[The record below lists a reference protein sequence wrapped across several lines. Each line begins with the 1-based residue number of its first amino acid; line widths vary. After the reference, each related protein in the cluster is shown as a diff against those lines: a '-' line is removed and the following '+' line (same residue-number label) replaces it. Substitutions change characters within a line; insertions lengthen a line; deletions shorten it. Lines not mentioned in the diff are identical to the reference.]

1 VLATFL
7 GCHVARYTRASLIDT
22 LGREFIL
29 AAQARGASRARVLW
43 HHALPASLHTTIA
56 LFGLVVPFLV
66 AGSVLVEW
74 VFNWPGMGQL
84 LVGALK
90 RKDYPVAC
98 AAVVVVSWVSILGNL
113 LADAVAV
120 SLDPRVEE

>member
-1 VLATFL
+1 M
-7 GCHVARYTRASLIDT
+7 
-22 LGREFIL
+22 
-29 AAQARGASRARVLW
+29 
-43 HHALPASLHTTIA
+43 
-56 LFGLVVPFLV
+56 VPFLV